1 MLHCAR
7 SGHEENFQIGDDMR
21 AALQRYRAAF
31 DANDFAARHAICA
44 VTEAMSIGHLSD
56 LTRRQRTVMPVSYK
70 LRSD

>member
-1 MLHCAR
+1 
-7 SGHEENFQIGDDMR
+7 MR